1 MPKGASHEHN
11 VKPIY
16 RPDIDGL
23 RAVAILSVV
32 VFHAFPNYLT
42 GGFVGVDIFFVISGF
57 LISSI
62 IFRSLDRGDFSYVE
76 FYAHRVRRIFPA
88 LVVVLVATYA
98 FGWFSLLPEEFKQLG
113 KHVAAGAAFV
123 QNFALWQEAGYF
135 DNSSELK
142 PLMHLWSLAI
152 EEQFYLAYP
161 VLIWAVWRARV
172 NALLAVGAMW
182 AASFYLNIT
191 SVEADPTGTFFLP
204 QTRFWELLSGSILA
218 YVQLRQ
224 WDAAVLRKLPPVK
237 HVFSLIGAALI
248 GAALYFIDAGSLFPG
263 WWAVLPVAGAF
274 LLILSGPTAVLNRFV
289 LANPIMVFI
298 GLISYPLYLWHW
310 PIFSYLRIVEGG
322 LPADFLVTTAMAASF
337 VLAWLTYRLFERPIR
352 FGALPNL
359 KAAALTMLVLVS
371 GLIGAYTFGN
381 DGFPGR
387 INQAMTE
394 KQLLAERGRYWG
406 ASNTAGAPFS
416 ASKTNVIIF
425 GDSQAHDILHALK
438 NDKTIGLKF
447 FEADHYCSSFYAA
460 DVGLEALHGAS
471 CKASFDHLVA
481 SEELKQADVIIYA
494 HMWRPRQGA
503 EVQEAYA
510 DGIRQ
515 IREKNKDVRI
525 YFFGPKHYLSPV
537 GSINVITKGSPNLW
551 AMNDFIEGKVFVDAD
566 NEYVKRLAAANH
578 VGFVDV
584 RSVFCEGGCVY
595 YGAGK
600 FSYFDSHH
608 WTQAGATRFYEK
620 LAKTEAYALLRD
632 TKGGTYSAGGGSEK
646 SPG

>member
-1 MPKGASHEHN
+1 MTKGASHEHN
-11 VKPIY
+11 AKPIY
-16 RPDIDGL
+16 RPDIDGI

-32 VFHAFPNYLT
+32 IFHAFPSYLA

-62 IFRSLDRGDFSYVE
+62 IFRSLERDDFSYLE
-76 FYAHRVRRIFPA
+76 FYAHRVRRIFPG

-98 FGWFSLLPEEFKQLG
+98 FGWFALLPEEFKQLG
-113 KHVAAGAAFV
+113 KHVAAGAAFI
-123 QNFALWQEAGYF
+123 QNFALWREAGYF

-152 EEQFYLAYP
+152 EEQFYLVYP
-161 VLIWAVWRARV
+161 VLVWIVWRARV
-172 NALLAVGAMW
+172 NALLAVVVLW
-182 AASFYLNIT
+182 AASFYLNVT

-218 YVQLRQ
+218 YVHLRR
-224 WDAAVLRKLPPVK
+224 WDAAVLGKLPLAK
-237 HVFSLIGAALI
+237 HVLSLIGAALI

-274 LLILSGPTAVLNRFV
+274 LLILAGPMAVLNRFV

-310 PIFSYLRIVEGG
+310 PIFSYLRIVEGD
-322 LPADFLVTTAMAASF
+322 LPDDFLVTTAVGASF

-352 FGALPNL
+352 FGAMPNL
-359 KAAALTMLVLVS
+359 KAVALAMLVLFS
-371 GLIGAYTFGN
+371 GLSGAYTFEN

-460 DVGLEALHGAS
+460 DVGLEALHGAT
-471 CKASFDHLVA
+471 CKASFERLLA
-481 SEELKQADVIIYA
+481 SDELKQADVIIYA
-494 HMWRPRQGA
+494 HMWRSRQGA
-503 EVQEAYA
+503 ELQDAYA
-510 DGIRQ
+510 NGIRQ
-515 IREKNKDVRI
+515 IRERNKDARI
-525 YFFGPKHYLSPV
+525 YFFGPKYYLSPV
-537 GSINVITKGSPNLW
+537 GSINIITRGVPNLW
-551 AMNDFIEGKVFVDAD
+551 AMNEFIAGRVFFDAD
-566 NEYVKRLAAANH
+566 NDYVKRLAAANH

-584 RSVFCEGGCVY
+584 RDVFCQGGCVY

-608 WTQAGATRFYEK
+608 WTQAGATSFYEK
-620 LAKTEAYALLRD
+620 LNKTEAYAVLRD
-632 TKGGTYSAGGGSEK
+632 TKGGTYSAPGRSEK
-646 SPG
+646 NPG

>member
-1 MPKGASHEHN
+1 MTKRASQEHN
-11 VKPIY
+11 AKPAY
-16 RPDIDGL
+16 RADIDGL

-32 VFHAFPNYLT
+32 VFHAFPSTLA

-62 IFRSLDRGDFSYVE
+62 IFRSMERGDFSYVE

-88 LVVVLVATYA
+88 LVIVLAATYA

-123 QNFALWQEAGYF
+123 QNLALWQEAGYF

-152 EEQFYLAYP
+152 EEQFYLVYP
-161 VLIWAVWRARV
+161 ILIWAVWRARV
-172 NALLAVGAMW
+172 NALLAVIVLWG
-182 AASFYLNIT
+182 ASFYLNVT
-191 SVEADPTGTFFLP
+191 SVDGDPTGTFFLP

-218 YVQLRQ
+218 YVHLRQ
-224 WDAAVLRKLPPVK
+224 WDAAALGKMPLAK
-237 HVFSLIGAALI
+237 HVLSLIGAALI
-248 GAALYFIDAGSLFPG
+248 GASLYFIDAGSVFPG
-263 WWAVLPVAGAF
+263 WWALLPVAGAF
-274 LLILSGPTAVLNRFV
+274 LLILAGPTAVLNRFV
-289 LANPIMVFI
+289 LANPIMVFV

-310 PIFSYLRIVEGG
+310 PLLSYLRIVEGG
-322 LPADFLVTTAMAASF
+322 APDDFLMTMALSASF

-359 KAAALTMLVLVS
+359 KAVALTMLVLVS
-371 GLIGAYTFGN
+371 GLAGAYTFGS
-381 DGFPGR
+381 DGFPAR

-447 FEADHYCSSFYAA
+447 FEADHYCSSFFAA
-460 DVGLEALHGAS
+460 DVGLEALHGAT
-471 CKASFDHLVA
+471 CKASFDRLIA
-481 SEELKQADVIIYA
+481 SEEIKQADVIIYA
-494 HMWRPRQGA
+494 HMWRSRQGA

-510 DGIRQ
+510 DGVRQ
-515 IREKNKDVRI
+515 IHEKNKDARI
-525 YFFGPKHYLSPV
+525 YFFGPKYYLSPV
-537 GSINVITKGSPNLW
+537 GSINVITRGAPNLW
-551 AMNDFIEGKVFVDAD
+551 AMNDFIAGKVFVDAD
-566 NEYVKRLAAANH
+566 NEYVKKLAAANH

-584 RSVFCEGGCVY
+584 RAVFCQGGCVY
-595 YGAGK
+595 YDAGK

-608 WTQAGATRFYEK
+608 WTQAGATSFYEK
-620 LAKTEAYALLRD
+620 LLKTEAYASIREAS
-632 TKGGTYSAGGGSEK
+632 GGATAYSGTARN
-646 SPG
+646 PG